1 MCCSTEK
8 LLKIFSVVF
17 FSCKVLPD
25 AVFSLHG
32 VFGGVAG
39 GGGCSDWLGFFTLLT
54 FTGITDRLVLEDG
67 LMLKLRFHRARYS

>member
-1 MCCSTEK
+1 MFSSFFFELIFKMDTLVFPMCCSTEK

-39 GGGCSDWLGFFTLLT
+39 GGALICWDFTP
-54 FTGITDRLVLEDG
+54 
-67 LMLKLRFHRARYS
+67 S